1 MDRHHIT
8 AAIGETRIFTT
19 LHETIAAVRAAARFG
34 AHKEL

>member
-19 LHETIAAVRAAARFG
+19 LHDAIAAVRGGALEARS
-34 AHKEL
+34 E

>member
-19 LHETIAAVRAAARFG
+19 LHEAIAAACAAARFG
-34 AHKEL
+34 AHKER